1 MNEPIPFTPITIGIA
16 VVLFLLGAAMT
27 WIWSRLHAR
36 ELSSRVRELEAL
48 ESGNQSVEAE
58 VRRQSL
64 ELKAERDV
72 LREKLEM
79 EQQRRASAESSAQK
93 ARENIDEQRKLLDEA
108 RTKFSDAFQ
117 GLASDALGKSS
128 QQFLELANSKFES
141 LRGEAEGD
149 LEQRKVAIEG
159 LVRPLGDTL
168 GQLNER
174 LQQVESSRQEA
185 YGELR
190 SQVKQLADTSKE
202 LRVEASSLSNSLK
215 QPQVKGRWGELTLR
229 RAVELAG
236 MSPHCDFVE
245 QVSVDTEGGRLRPDM
260 IVHLPGGGRVVI
272 DAKVP
277 LNGFLAATAAENDE
291 EHAAAMLEHA
301 RLVRGHIQSLSAREY
316 WKQFEPTPE
325 FVVLFVPGE
334 SFFSAALESVPTLI
348 EEAIDKRV
356 VLASPTT
363 LIALLRAISY
373 GWRQEMLAENAE
385 RISSLGKELYER
397 LVVFSDHL
405 GDVGHSLEKA
415 NEGYTKAVRSFNTR
429 LLPGANKFRDLGV
442 ASTKEI
448 EALDS
453 VESLPEPL
461 TGASSAESE
470 PEIAAESTDTPA
482 ARAASASA
490 SENS

>member
-36 ELSSRVRELEAL
+36 ELSSRVRELEATA
-48 ESGNQSVEAE
+48 SGNQSVEAE
-58 VRRQSL
+58 LRRQSL

-79 EQQRRASAESSAQK
+79 EQQRRVNAETTAQR

-236 MSPHCDFVE
+236 MSEHCDFDV
-245 QVSVDTEGGRLRPDM
+245 QVSVQTEDNEIQRPDLVVHLTGGRQI
-260 IVHLPGGGRVVI
+260 IV

-277 LNGFLAATAAENDE
+277 LNAFLAAASAQNAEERE
-291 EHAAAMLEHA
+291 EALVDHA
-301 RLVRGHIQSLSAREY
+301 RLMRDHIRSLSRKEY
-316 WKQFEPTPE
+316 WKQFQPTPQC
-325 FVVLFVPGE
+325 VVLFVPGE
-334 SFFSAALESVPTLI
+334 SFFSAALEKMPTLM
-348 EEAIDKRV
+348 EEAAEHNV
-356 VLASPTT
+356 MLASPTT
-363 LIALLRAISY
+363 LIAILYGVAH
-373 GWRQEMLAENAE
+373 GWRQELLAESAE
-385 RISSLGKELYER
+385 QISALGKELYDR
-397 LVVFSDHL
+397 LTIFADHL
-405 GDVGHSLEKA
+405 GGVGRGLERANKA
-415 NEGYTKAVRSFNTR
+415 YTDAVRSFDSR
-429 LLPGANKFRDLGV
+429 VRPSANRFRELGV

-448 EALDS
+448 EELNTIQG
-453 VESLPEPL
+453 LPEPL
-461 TGASSAESE
+461 SGASSSE